1 MRQEVKRSVPK
12 ARSRREAMRYGSH
25 ASTEQERRSGLRSG
39 SAPKQR
45 PRGTG
50 PPRPAPGQPR
60 QPGTGHSC
68 RGGPHRHRQV
78 RRARRRLR
86 SREQA
91 PWGRRTLK
99 QPGLEAGPGLCNRS
113 RRTGGQ
119 RRGAAATAPG
129 FLGHRLPRSA
139 VYATFRSGRLCGL
152 RCLLGPPRA
161 RCSPGSAQD
170 RPPHREH
177 VVLSRHAL
185 GLLWLTPP
193 RSRRAGLGHGGPRLE
208 LAKQMPS
215 GCDLL
220 LNRGI
225 TKSGGDQAWLT

>member
-139 VYATFRSGRLCGL
+139 VYATFRSGDSADSDACMA
-152 RCLLGPPRA
+152 PRGQGA
-161 RCSPGSAQD
+161 
-170 RPPHREH
+170 
-177 VVLSRHAL
+177 
-185 GLLWLTPP
+185 
-193 RSRRAGLGHGGPRLE
+193 RRAVRRTGHHTGNTSCSHVTPWVCFG
-208 LAKQMPS
+208 
-215 GCDLL
+215 
-220 LNRGI
+220 
-225 TKSGGDQAWLT
+225 

>member
-68 RGGPHRHRQV
+68 RGGPRRHRQV

-86 SREQA
+86 PREQA

-113 RRTGGQ
+113 RRTRRKAREPGGGQ
-119 RRGAAATAPG
+119 PRPPLDFWDTGSHAP
-129 FLGHRLPRSA
+129 LSTLH
-139 VYATFRSGRLCGL
+139 
-152 RCLLGPPRA
+152 LGPGDSADSDACSAPRGQGA
-161 RCSPGSAQD
+161 RQAARRTGHHTGNMSCS
-170 RPPHREH
+170 H
-177 VVLSRHAL
+177 V
-185 GLLWLTPP
+185 TPWVCF
-193 RSRRAGLGHGGPRLE
+193 G
-208 LAKQMPS
+208 
-215 GCDLL
+215 
-220 LNRGI
+220 
-225 TKSGGDQAWLT
+225 